1 MKCQR
6 KHNLKFLERK
16 LLFLSCEYQDMSL
29 TFTICIYLRFVL
41 LLAIEI
47 ELLCP
52 PPVLPPVEVGQD
64 AAEAVAAQVDG
75 LADPIAGPTI
85 ISEKISIQFC

>member
-1 MKCQR
+1 MHVLYPYVKCQR

-41 LLAIEI
+41 FLAVEI
-47 ELLCP
+47 KLLCP
-52 PPVLPPVEVGQD
+52 PPVLLPVEIRQD
-64 AAEAVAAQVDG
+64 TAEAVAAQVDG
-75 LADPIAGPTI
+75 LAYSIAGPT
-85 ISEKISIQFC
+85 K